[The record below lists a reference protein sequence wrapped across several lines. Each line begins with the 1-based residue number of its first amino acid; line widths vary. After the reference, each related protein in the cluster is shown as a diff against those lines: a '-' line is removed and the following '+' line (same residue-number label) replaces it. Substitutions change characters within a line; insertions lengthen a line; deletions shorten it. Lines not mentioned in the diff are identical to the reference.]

1 MTANQYHIHS
11 IDEVIDVIIDL
22 QDIAI
27 LHKIPVNCM
36 QMYRSYYNQLPPINY
51 TLVTRNKDRYYSVMT
66 DRYDTALTEVNDYI
80 ETYLLASKKH
90 KEVNTNEKHNQ
101 T

>member
-27 LHKIPVNCM
+27 LHNIPVNCM
-36 QMYRSYYNQLPPINY
+36 LMYRSYYIQLPE
-51 TLVTRNKDRYYSVMT
+51 VTS
-66 DRYDTALTEVNDYI
+66 
-80 ETYLLASKKH
+80 SPH
-90 KEVNTNEKHNQ
+90 
-101 T
+101 